1 MANYRFPTS
10 TTEGENNFVQ
20 FDIYKLEPVTTA
32 DTTTAETIQTESA
45 MAGTQKT
52 GSSTGGRTGHGTI
65 GSVPGSGQAQ
75 TTDST
80 EKSTVQDTEQKPMG
94 LQQAIAQTAGVTVA
108 VGDLLRQLPNLKN
121 THDYKKQANQL
132 LHSIKLPLQMS
143 PTETTAGNYSDE
155 AGRDFRTMA
164 RVLGGEGVS
173 PEEVMG
179 LAQEE
184 LGDKVAAM
192 SKHLNRASGKVIN
205 QVQQTFYTGPSKRDY
220 SFNFSLIARNYQ
232 DSVELTKII
241 RRLHFH
247 AAPSKSSEEV
257 YWNYP
262 EIVRFWFLDR
272 KGTPISLF
280 SHMSG
285 AEEGASTTMSLDGG
299 GRRRYASKSCF
310 ISNVTA
316 EYGVMGDQLRFLDI
330 ENARTGVGNVKITLS
345 LKEAEFFTKEDYGMS

>member
-20 FDIYKLEPVTTA
+20 FDIYKLEPVIK
-32 DTTTAETIQTESA
+32 DTESAPQVYPSDASSGYLTETSEQKQQRQANRYARATAETE
-45 MAGTQKT
+45 
-52 GSSTGGRTGHGTI
+52 
-65 GSVPGSGQAQ
+65 
-75 TTDST
+75 DST
-80 EKSTVQDTEQKPMG
+80 EKKPTMTSGFAAISGATV
-94 LQQAIAQTAGVTVA
+94 V
-108 VGDLLRQLPNLKN
+108 VGDMLKQLPNLKN
-121 THDYKKQANQL
+121 THDYKKQANEL

-164 RVLGGEGVS
+164 RIMAGDTVQ

-179 LAQEE
+179 LVQEE

-205 QVQQTFYTGPSKRDY
+205 QVQQTFYTGPTKRDY

-232 DSVELTKII
+232 DSVQLTKII

-247 AAPSKSSEEV
+247 AAPSKSPAEI
-257 YWNYP
+257 YWKYP

-272 KGTPISLF
+272 KGTAISLF

-285 AEEGASTTMSLDGG
+285 AEEGASTTMSLGG
-299 GRRRYASKSCF
+299 NDRRRYASKACF